1 MRRGSSCASKHT
13 PASYGDLMRTTSP
26 YRVLEPTKR
35 EALPG
40 EIGDAITAEGGAFE
54 LPYETHLYRAGLAK
68 A

>member
-1 MRRGSSCASKHT
+1 MRRASSCASKHT
-13 PASYGDLMRTTSP
+13 LASYGDLMRTTSP

-40 EIGDAITAEGGAFE
+40 EIG